1 MVKKL
6 NLMNWLKNLTILK
19 PLILVIQLK
28 KLTITQKICE
38 IQNKIF
44 DHNYDKYIAPKEFNK
59 LTSENFAA
67 RLTQGKL
74 TTKVDIA
81 DIVKK
86 TDFNEKL

>member
-1 MVKKL
+1 
-6 NLMNWLKNLTILK
+6 MNWLK
-19 PLILVIQLK
+19 
-28 KLTITQKICE
+28 KLTNYIKTTDTSDLVKEADYNTKICE

-44 DHNYDKYIAPKEFNK
+44 DHKYDKYIAPKEFNK
-59 LTSENFAA
+59 LTSENFAT

-74 TTKVDIA
+74 ATKADIA